1 MEFKEY
7 DKNGSRTL
15 QLILVI
21 NIRIAEEKK

>member
-15 QLILVI
+15 QPILVI